1 MGNDAVESSGT
12 AHGVFLFPAEEREE
26 SRPIS
31 RVVFRSLTALHLVDP
46 AGDLNWP
53 VGTQTHRSPFKIP
66 IADWPISMTRS
77 GAQIR
82 LPLSVEVVASLS
94 TRLYIG
100 VYYYK
105 YRVDDRWG

>member
-31 RVVFRSLTALHLVDP
+31 RVVFRSLKRCTSVDP
-46 AGDLNWP
+46 AGDLGWP
-53 VGTQTHRSPFKIP
+53 VGSQIHGSPSGIP
-66 IADWPISMTRS
+66 IAYWPLSTTRS

-82 LPLSVEVVASLS
+82 LPLSIEGRCVTVGPAC
-94 TRLYIG
+94 
-100 VYYYK
+100 
-105 YRVDDRWG
+105 